1 MTMGEE
7 KLGGCVYNCLYI
19 GNVPKSH
26 YPHDPTYV
34 FTYIYMKNTCDH
46 IKVCDPNFL
55 CAQEAKDAAASASES
70 EGSQAP
76 YFIYRGS
83 CSYKQIYDQ

>member
-7 KLGGCVYNCLYI
+7 KLGGSVYNCLYI

-34 FTYIYMKNTCDH
+34 FTYIY
-46 IKVCDPNFL
+46 
-55 CAQEAKDAAASASES
+55 
-70 EGSQAP
+70 
-76 YFIYRGS
+76 IYE
-83 CSYKQIYDQ
+83 KHM